1 MSISDWSSD
10 VCSSD
15 LSVDT
20 VGAADFEGED
30 GEFSARAG
38 LAYEFG
44 NGLTPYV
51 SVARSFN
58 PTIGSDAA
66 GKPFVPETGEQYE
79 IGFKYEPTFFDATV
93 TAALFDLTRRHVPVK
108 IGRTSCRERGGQYV

>member
-20 VGAADFEGED
+20 VGAADFEGEH

-66 GKPFVPETGEQYE
+66 GKPFVPETGGQYE
-79 IGFKYEPTFFDATV
+79 RSAE
-93 TAALFDLTRRHVPVK
+93 RRDGEECVS
-108 IGRTSCRERGGQYV
+108 TCRSRWSPAH

>member
-1 MSISDWSSD
+1 MRISDWSSD
-10 VCSSD
+10 VCSSALFGGWIATLNGRYD
-15 LSVDT
+15 RVWTDSVDT

-79 IGFKYEPTFFDATV
+79 
-93 TAALFDLTRRHVPVK
+93 K
-108 IGRTSCRERGGQYV
+108 IGRAHV